1 MECVPVRGPRFRAA
15 PPKDLGGT
23 RLEWQLS
30 TEGSEPCAFE
40 TLGGPKRAFPSLS
53 VSLGGL
59 DQAKAASRQRCDT
72 TLHLEQGGG
81 PTATPGPVPTVC
93 VGYLYIPK
101 HLDGVTSMADE
112 LALAADLPAFVRLG
126 RAAAAALAAFV
137 GAHRLGNSVVLTAS
151 APAAIRLSSG
161 QVNWGYDGLGSFNW

>member
-1 MECVPVRGPRFRAA
+1 MECVPVRGLRLRAA

-23 RLEWQLS
+23 GLEWQLS
-30 TEGSEPCAFE
+30 TEGSEPWA
-40 TLGGPKRAFPSLS
+40 TLGVPRPALTSLS
-53 VSLGGL
+53 ISLGGL
-59 DQAKAASRQRCDT
+59 DQANAASRQRCDT
-72 TLHLEQGGG
+72 TLHLEQGVG

-101 HLDGVTSMADE
+101 HLDGVPSMADE